1 MWTRNG
7 NKWYLKTL
15 PALTVEPCT
24 AKAKYESMIPPTP
37 SITVWRACFAGH
49 PVPHIPPGRNSRDV
63 MQRAYD
69 YFDRRVDL

>member
-7 NKWYLKTL
+7 NKWYLKKL
-15 PALTVEPCT
+15 PEVTVEPIRTKSSRT
-24 AKAKYESMIPPTP
+24 A
-37 SITVWRACFAGH
+37 WQACCAGR
-49 PVPHIPPGRNSRDV
+49 PILYILPGTNSRDV

>member
-15 PALTVEPCT
+15 PALTVE
-24 AKAKYESMIPPTP
+24 AYKANSHGMA
-37 SITVWRACFAGH
+37 WRACFAGH
-49 PVPHIPPGRNSRDV
+49 PVPQITPSRSSRAV

-69 YFDRRVDL
+69 YFDRRIDL